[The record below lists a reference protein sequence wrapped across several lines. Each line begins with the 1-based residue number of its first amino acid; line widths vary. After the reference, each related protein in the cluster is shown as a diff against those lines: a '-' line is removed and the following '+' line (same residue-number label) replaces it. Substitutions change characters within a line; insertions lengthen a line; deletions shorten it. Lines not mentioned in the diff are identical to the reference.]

1 MKIPLRVSGDVTL
14 REATPADKE
23 FAYRVKKAAFK
34 EYVEQVWGWEEA
46 DQRKLHDRRFRAEDF
61 TVIALNNVDIG
72 TMYVTLEPDCVQ
84 VHQIYILPEHQGRGV
99 GRTCMGMVMDWAR
112 GLGLPVRLRVLK
124 VNPRAGELYERLAF
138 SVTSETETHLLME
151 RSGEGPPEPRHSVA

>member
-1 MKIPLRVSGDVTL
+1 MKIPLRVSDDATL
-14 REATPADKE
+14 REATPADKD
-23 FAYRVKKAAFK
+23 FAYLVKKAAFK

-61 TVIALNNVDIG
+61 TVIAANGVEIG

-84 VHQIYILPEHQGRGV
+84 VHQIYILPEHQGQGV
-99 GRTCMGMVMDWAR
+99 GRMCMLAVLDWAS

-124 VNPRAGELYERLAF
+124 ANPRAAALYERLGF
-138 SVTSETETHLLME
+138 TVTGETGTHLLME
-151 RSGEGPPEPRHSVA
+151 RSGEPRSER

>member
-1 MKIPLRVSGDVTL
+1 MKIPLRVSDNATL
-14 REATPADKE
+14 REATPSDKE

-61 TVIALNNVDIG
+61 TVIAVNGVDIG

-84 VHQIYILPEHQGRGV
+84 VHQIYILPEHQGQGV
-99 GRTCMGMVMDWAR
+99 GRLCMLAVLDSAS

-124 VNPRAGELYERLAF
+124 VNPRAAVLYERLGFA
-138 SVTSETETHLLME
+138 VTGETETHLLME
-151 RSGEGPPEPRHSVA
+151 RSEERPPEPRHTVA